1 MMVGRVRPTTPQ
13 KRMHPSLFQV
23 FDLPMRPMV
32 RLPCPK
38 PFTTRMF
45 FQDDDI
51 GKIYGWF

>member
-1 MMVGRVRPTTPQ
+1 MTVGRVRPGTPQ

-23 FDLPMRPMV
+23 FDILMRSAM

-38 PFTTRMF
+38 PFTARMF

-51 GKIYGWF
+51 CKIYG